1 MNSNQIG
8 KRAVLLFTGLFI
20 TLMSFAQES
29 PRAKATGKAGNAN
42 VTIDYGS
49 PSVRGRKIWGELVPY
64 GQVWRAGAHEAT
76 TFTTSQPVMVQG
88 KGLPAG
94 TYALFM
100 IPGEKDWTIIFNKK
114 SDQWGAY
121 KYDEKQ
127 DALRVT
133 VTPKPAEMHEQPG
146 YKITAN
152 GLFLFWDRL
161 EVPVSIP

>member
-1 MNSNQIG
+1 MQAGMLTFVSTYT
-8 KRAVLLFTGLFI
+8 KKHMKTLAFKTSLLLALTFLLPQFNY
-20 TLMSFAQES
+20 AQKPLES
-29 PRAKATGKAGNAN
+29 PRATAKGKTSKSEL
-42 VTIDYGS
+42 VIDYGS

-64 GQVWRAGAHEAT
+64 GQVWRAGANEAT

-127 DALRVT
+127 DALRVP
-133 VTPKPAEMHEQPG
+133 VTPNPPHMHHQL
-146 YKITAN
+146 T
-152 GLFLFWDRL
+152 
-161 EVPVSIP
+161 